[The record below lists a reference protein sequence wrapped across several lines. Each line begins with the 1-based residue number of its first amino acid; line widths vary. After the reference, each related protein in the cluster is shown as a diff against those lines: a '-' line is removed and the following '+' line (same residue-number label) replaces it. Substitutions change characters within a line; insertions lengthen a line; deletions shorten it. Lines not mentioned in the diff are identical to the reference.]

1 MKITL
6 TDVGKRFN
14 RDWIF
19 RHIQYEFIS
28 GHSYAIIG
36 SNGSGKSTLLQV
48 IAGAIAESEGKV
60 SFGLP
65 VSSFGSPGNQQ
76 VSPENIFQH
85 ISIAAPYME
94 LIEEMSL
101 TEFLQFH
108 QVFKPFI
115 TGIGTEKIISEIGL
129 EKSAHKHI
137 RYYSSGMKQRVKLAQ
152 AIFSDTPVLLLD
164 EPCTNLDEEGIALYH
179 QLIKTYCHGR
189 VVIISS
195 NDVQEYGFCEQ
206 RFNIM
211 EYKK

>member
-19 RHIQYEFIS
+19 RHLNYEFIS
-28 GHSYAIIG
+28 GNSYAIIG

-60 SFGLP
+60 SFGFP

-76 VSPENIFQH
+76 VSPENFFQY

-101 TEFLQFH
+101 AEFLQFH
-108 QVFKPFI
+108 QVFKPFS
-115 TGIGTEKIISEIGL
+115 TGIARERIISEIGL
-129 EKSAHKHI
+129 EKSAQKHI

-164 EPCTNLDEEGIALYH
+164 EPCTNLDEDGINLYH
-179 QLIKTYCHGR
+179 QLIKSYCRDR
-189 VVIISS
+189 VVIVSS
-195 NDVQEYGFCEQ
+195 NDVQEYGFCEE
-206 RFNIM
+206 RLNIM
-211 EYKK
+211 SFK